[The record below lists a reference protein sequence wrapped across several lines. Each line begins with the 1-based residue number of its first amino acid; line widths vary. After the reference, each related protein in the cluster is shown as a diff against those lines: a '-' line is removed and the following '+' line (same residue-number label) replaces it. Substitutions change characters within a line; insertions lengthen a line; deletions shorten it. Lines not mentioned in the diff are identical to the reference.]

1 MLVGTFDNYLIHCK
15 SICRFA
21 RDLIVKPRTLEEFK
35 QINSKNYRPF
45 KMLPNTR
52 YNARF
57 VMRNH
62 TEHKVFIEATV
73 QIPAGSEI
81 FVRHDSDVVYQQL
94 RCQFLFEEQM
104 KELAGQF
111 KQL

>member
-1 MLVGTFDNYLIHCK
+1 
-15 SICRFA
+15 
-21 RDLIVKPRTLEEFK
+21 
-35 QINSKNYRPF
+35 
-45 KMLPNTR
+45 
-52 YNARF
+52 
-57 VMRNH
+57 MRNH